1 MGSIDYH
8 PFHSYSVQI
17 NNHRL
22 KRIFHF
28 FSGIIGYHQQVA
40 SAYGQ
45 QLPHHKPEQTIPH
58 HLPSTDQ
65 LPRKKAD
72 DGHPINDDRSAA
84 HEAKSIDDS
93 IMYLDDVIVGHQI
106 ANNLKSDNSR
116 VPTLHNEQN
125 HNVVEQLAPNDDATR
140 ERSKV
145 SYSRKTTNEFGET
158 NDNNVEGGGDKEFY
172 TEEFLYLSTKRY
184 RNARNSARYRRAVT
198 AVLPTGRVENQYNS
212 SIQLPSVVRHDPK
225 QQQHEEQHHQKQI
238 SISSYNINEPLPH
251 PSSSLPQT
259 PNTLSVGSMANGL
272 GLGGATVVV
281 AAAADAI
288 STASPQ
294 SPNSRHQV
302 KITNPKSA
310 TIVNSNIAKHTK
322 LLESSLDE
330 NAASTSINTN
340 GSDSYHANIND
351 TTTSDAISSRELNV
365 IENSNPNS
373 NEQIIIISNGDGE
386 KAAAA
391 AAARRRV
398 SKAALRR
405 SKGSSGD
412 ALHNSSVNDGGDG
425 GGDGESGGRASDDS
439 ADKSN
444 RNDDIM
450 MGDEPKVLPLR
461 PIIRGP
467 YDDDHQGEM
476 TVVYAEPHTEI
487 KLNCEVDLDIMSN
500 VWMKDGQ
507 VSH

>member
-1 MGSIDYH
+1 MT
-8 PFHSYSVQI
+8 P
-17 NNHRL
+17 
-22 KRIFHF
+22 
-28 FSGIIGYHQQVA
+28 
-40 SAYGQ
+40 
-45 QLPHHKPEQTIPH
+45 
-58 HLPSTDQ
+58 TDQ
-65 LPRKKAD
+65 LPRNTAD
-72 DGHPINDDRSAA
+72 GGHSSSDGQSAA
-84 HEAKSIDDS
+84 HDAKSIDDS
-93 IMYLDDVIVGHQI
+93 IMYLDDAIVGHQI
-106 ANNLKSDNSR
+106 ANNFKSGDSR
-116 VPTLHNEQN
+116 VPTLHNENN
-125 HNVVEQLAPNDDATR
+125 HNVVEQLAPNDAAR

-184 RNARNSARYRRAVT
+184 RNARNTVRYRRAVT
-198 AVLPTGRVENQYNS
+198 AVLPTGKVENQYNS
-212 SIQLPSVVRHDPK
+212 SIQLPTVVRHDPK

-259 PNTLSVGSMANGL
+259 PNTLSVGSVANSM
-272 GLGGATVVV
+272 GLGGSTVVVV

-322 LLESSLDE
+322 LLESSLDA
-330 NAASTSINTN
+330 NAASSTGNNANI
-340 GSDSYHANIND
+340 SDSYHANIND

-412 ALHNSSVNDGGDG
+412 ALHNSSVNDSGDDG
-425 GGDGESGGRASDDS
+425 GGDGESGGRALD

>member
-1 MGSIDYH
+1 MT
-8 PFHSYSVQI
+8 P
-17 NNHRL
+17 
-22 KRIFHF
+22 
-28 FSGIIGYHQQVA
+28 
-40 SAYGQ
+40 
-45 QLPHHKPEQTIPH
+45 
-58 HLPSTDQ
+58 TDQ
-65 LPRKKAD
+65 LLRKKAD
-72 DGHPINDDRSAA
+72 DGHPNSEDHSAA
-84 HEAKSIDDS
+84 HDAKTVDDS
-93 IMYLDDVIVGHQI
+93 IMYLDDAIVGHQI
-106 ANNLKSDNSR
+106 ANNFKSGDSR
-116 VPTLHNEQN
+116 VPTLHNEFN
-125 HNVVEQLAPNDDATR
+125 HNVVEQLAPNDDASR

-198 AVLPTGRVENQYNS
+198 AVLPTGKVENQYNS
-212 SIQLPSVVRHDPK
+212 SSIQLPTIVRHDPK
-225 QQQHEEQHHQKQI
+225 QQQQHEEQHHQKQI

-259 PNTLSVGSMANGL
+259 PNTLSVGSVANSL
-272 GLGGATVVV
+272 GLGGSTVV

-322 LLESSLDE
+322 LLESSLDG
-330 NAASTSINTN
+330 NAASSSSTSIHTN

-391 AAARRRV
+391 AAAQRRV

-412 ALHNSSVNDGGDG
+412 ALHNSSANDGGDG